1 MALVGESVRTVTRD
15 EVARSITGRKR
26 HVGGMIFVLG
36 TVVALLGTLVVLF
49 TLIAQLIAQAWP
61 VITDRGVNFLTDGLS
76 SRPSTIGVWPG
87 LYGSFAIG
95 IIVLIV
101 AIPLGVAAAVYLEE
115 YAPSTRLTRFIVVN
129 IRNLAG
135 VPAVIYGVLGLTIFV
150 GWLDP
155 ITSGRTILAAGL
167 AVAVLVLPIVIIT
180 STEAIRAVPGGL
192 REAGYGVGATK
203 WEVVRDHV
211 LPYAAPGIL
220 TGIVLSLARALGEA
234 APLILVGA
242 ITGLLPETSLNGPFT
257 ALPMLVYSWS
267 GRPSAGTDVDW
278 ANVAAAAGLTLVVL
292 VLLFNAAAI
301 VMRNHFERKRNG
313 L

>member
-1 MALVGESVRTVTRD
+1 MALVGNTVRVTTRE
-15 EVARSITGRKR
+15 EVAKSITGSRR
-26 HVGGMIFVLG
+26 HIGGLLFVGGTI
-36 TVVALLGTLVVLF
+36 VALVGTLVVLF
-49 TLIAQLIAQAWP
+49 ALIGQLVAQAWP

-95 IIVLIV
+95 IIVLVV

-115 YAPSTRLTRFIVVN
+115 YAAPTRVTRFIVVN

-155 ITSGRTILAAGL
+155 VTSGRTILAAGL

-180 STEAIRAVPGGL
+180 STEAIRAVPSGL

-211 LPYAAPGIL
+211 LPYAAPGVL
-220 TGIVLSLARALGEA
+220 TGIA

-242 ITGLLPETSLNGPFT
+242 ITGLLPETSLDGPFT

-267 GRPSAGTDVDW
+267 GRPSAGTEVDW
-278 ANVAAAAGLTLVVL
+278 SNVAAAAGLTLVVL

-301 VMRNHFERKRNG
+301 FMRNHFERKRNG